1 VVATT
6 FGFVIVFDL
15 VIFAGTLNSDSVSF
29 TAEIGGALR
38 FLFDLAAARAARR
51 LSRRISWISLGG
63 LMGRI
68 DVDNVGSKKIPQ
80 LGHDTVPFFSVTGFA
95 SSGCSFSFSTVAAV
109 AGPLVRFGIIPRMED
124 SLNTH
129 PHGLK
134 AMNGTVP
141 DISLNESGQTKGD
154 LDGMWFVVVAV
165 GAVYSG
171 LGNKFSVRRSYLSA
185 GTLMS
190 RT

>member
-1 VVATT
+1 MVATT
-6 FGFVIVFDL
+6 FGFVFVFDL

-38 FLFDLAAARAARR
+38 FLLDLAAARTARR
-51 LSRRISWISLGG
+51 LSRRISCISLGG

-68 DVDNVGSKKIPQ
+68 EVDNVGSKKIPQ

-95 SSGCSFSFSTVAAV
+95 SSGCSFSFSTAA
-109 AGPLVRFGIIPRMED
+109 AGPLVRFGIIPRIED

-154 LDGMWFVVVAV
+154 LEGMWLVVVAV

-171 LGNKFSVRRSYLSA
+171 LGNRFSVRRSYLSA
-185 GTLMS
+185 
-190 RT
+190 